1 MEYKEKQSKEEPKNP
16 KLQVQIKPGGENLS
30 EAELDKVA
38 GGSIHLNTSRS
49 NVYVDAASPKL
60 SEAK

>member
-1 MEYKEKQSKEEPKNP
+1 MKNKEKQTKEEPKDP
-16 KLQVQIKPGGENLS
+16 RQVENLS